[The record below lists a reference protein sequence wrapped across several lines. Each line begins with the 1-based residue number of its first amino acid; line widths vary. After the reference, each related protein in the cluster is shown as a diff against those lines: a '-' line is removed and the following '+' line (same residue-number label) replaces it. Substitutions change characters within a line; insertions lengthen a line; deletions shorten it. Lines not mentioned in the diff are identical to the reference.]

1 MNDRILGLG
10 AMLFA
15 VFMIWKAVGLVAPFS
30 YEPLGPRIFPLLV
43 ASLIALCGLWLCIK
57 NTYQAEP
64 ISRAAK
70 LRIAL
75 MFVCILAYALIFQW
89 LGFVIATTLM
99 TMIVGRLFGGTWGT
113 CLIAGVILS
122 ISFFLLF
129 DRVMDV
135 VLPTGLLGS
144 WL

>member
-10 AMLFA
+10 ALFFA
-15 VFMIWKAVGLVAPFS
+15 AFMIWKAVGLVAPFS
-30 YEPLGPRIFPLLV
+30 YEPLGPRVFPLLI

-57 NTYQAEP
+57 NAYQAEP

-70 LRIAL
+70 QRITF
-75 MFVCILAYALIFQW
+75 MFLCILAYAIIFQW

-99 TMIVGRLFGGTWGT
+99 TMTVGRLFGGSWRT
-113 CLIAGVILS
+113 CLLAGVILS
-122 ISFFLLF
+122 FSFFLLF